1 MNQRQKDKYKKSPE
15 TLMRAILSLQK
26 KLEDNEAR
34 FQQEPL
40 RVWVENSSGA
50 EVPKPNPFVQEYRA
64 MVRDFAAAIKA
75 YKDITGEQESAQV
88 SSLENIRA
96 RFKVA
101 K

>member
-1 MNQRQKDKYKKSPE
+1 MNARQEKKYKQSPE
-15 TLMRAILSLQK
+15 TLMKAILSMREK
-26 KLEDNEAR
+26 PIKNEKDFLEA
-34 FQQEPL
+34 PL
-40 RVWVENSSGA
+40 MIEVEMGDGRWV
-50 EVPKPNPFVQEYRA
+50 PRPNPFVQEYRA

>member
-26 KLEDNEAR
+26 KLEDNEAC

-40 RVWVENSSGA
+40 RVWVENSNGVD
-50 EVPKPNPFVQEYRA
+50 VPKPNPFVQEYRA